1 MSDPIGGIGRV
12 GSSIQGGVDGPKKF
26 SIDIGKGA
34 GESTFGDTLS
44 RMLNEVSATQ
54 DRADDYVQRYMRGEP
69 VELHQVMAASEEA
82 GIAVE
87 LLVEMRNKLT
97 EAYRS
102 LINMQS

>member
-1 MSDPIGGIGRV
+1 MSDPIGGIGRIAA
-12 GSSIQGGVDGPKKF
+12 GIQGLDGPKKF

-34 GESTFGDTLS
+34 GDDNFGQTLT
-44 RMLNEVSATQ
+44 RMLNEVSSTQ

-82 GIAVE
+82 GIAME
-87 LLVEMRNKLT
+87 LLVEMRNKVT